1 MIDAHRKR
9 APAMTPDDRRAAI
22 VAATLPLIIEHGATV
37 TTGQIAVASG
47 VAEGTVFRA
56 FADKQELLAACLD
69 AAFDPADPV
78 AALRQIPRELPV
90 ADRLLQATATV
101 AEHWDRAISVGHA
114 VRTSCTGP
122 PEPGSPSGPGHAMR
136 ELISALADVLAPDAA
151 NLRRSPERSAQIYL
165 LAVVGDRVLRL
176 RMAAL
181 GAPGPGDLE
190 ELIEIFLHGALRE
203 EHR

>member
-1 MIDAHRKR
+1 MN
-9 APAMTPDDRRAAI
+9 PDDRRAAI
-22 VAATLPLIIEHGATV
+22 VAATLPLVAEHGATV
-37 TTGQIAVASG
+37 TSGQIATASG
-47 VAEGTVFRA
+47 VAEGTVFRV

-69 AAFDPADPV
+69 AAFDPAGPV
-78 AALRQIPRELPV
+78 ATLRQIPRELPV
-90 ADRLLQATATV
+90 RDRLLRATATV
-101 AEHWDRAISVGHA
+101 AEHWDRAIAVGHA

-122 PEPGSPSGPGHAMR
+122 PEPGSPKPGSPSGQGQAMR
-136 ELISALADVLAPDAA
+136 ELISALADLLGPDAA
-151 NLRRSPERSAQIYL
+151 NLRLSPERSAQIYL
-165 LAVVGDRVLRL
+165 LAVTSDRMLRL